1 MKQYKVIHANI
12 LFDGA
17 VYEVGDVIELTD
29 ADASRIQYYIE
40 PSNQGNEPHAKEE
53 PTEGTQEQAPIDY
66 EEYTTE
72 QLKKLVEERNID
84 VVATGKKG
92 AIKSDYVNALLKA
105 DE

>member
-53 PTEGTQEQAPIDY
+53 PTEEPQDQAPVDY
-66 EEYTTE
+66 DDYTTE
-72 QLKKLVEERNID
+72 QLKKIVEERNID